1 MVCFIICF
9 DIVFDI
15 GFDTVFDIVFD
26 TVFDTEKSRT
36 FTRGWR
42 NKTVN
47 IKHYYFPIS
56 QGSAHDATLAE
67 PSPSR
72 ATLLQAL
79 IAYRFIVD
87 LRPQQNAMLLATLK
101 SPQIWSWLDCK
112 AFVIRRLRAI
122 ALGTL
127 THLPTPTYFPSHRAI
142 HICTYIHI
150 CIHTYIYMQVF
161 SAAREFALPIFSL
174 A

>member
-1 MVCFIICF
+1 MRTYGACHT
-9 DIVFDI
+9 I
-15 GFDTVFDIVFD
+15 GILASCIPA
-26 TVFDTEKSRT
+26 KGINIASYLYL
-36 FTRGWR
+36 RGVS
-42 NKTVN
+42 NVLDV
-47 IKHYYFPIS
+47 S

-101 SPQIWSWLDCK
+101 SPQTWSWLDCK